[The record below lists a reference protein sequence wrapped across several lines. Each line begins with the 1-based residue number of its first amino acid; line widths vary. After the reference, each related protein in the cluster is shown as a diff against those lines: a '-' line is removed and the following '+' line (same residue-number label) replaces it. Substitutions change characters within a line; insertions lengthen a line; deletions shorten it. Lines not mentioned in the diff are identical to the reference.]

1 MQHAYKIHLFLV
13 VGRKKNKPKSRI
25 MLCLNENKTRVRRRG
40 INTSFVAIIESVTL
54 LLSVVDGF
62 YQSSADSTTNELTL
76 NKYTTL
82 QQNRTKLPNLSSASQ
97 EEELGGITSNKHIRN
112 GVTSPQLLSN
122 YDILEVNSH
131 IRQRNERDDKSSS
144 DKVSSMDVVSYI

>member
-1 MQHAYKIHLFLV
+1 MLF
-13 VGRKKNKPKSRI
+13 
-25 MLCLNENKTRVRRRG
+25 LNENKTRVRRRG
-40 INTSFVAIIESVTL
+40 INTSFVAIIESFTL
-54 LLSVVDGF
+54 LLTVVDGF

-82 QQNRTKLPNLSSASQ
+82 QQNGTKLPNLSSASQ

-122 YDILEVNSH
+122 YDILTVNSH
-131 IRQRNERDDKSSS
+131 MRQRNKRDDKSSS
-144 DKVSSMDVVSYI
+144 AKVSSMDVVSYI